1 MRQSRTVPS
10 SIAVL
15 LLAAILAAAVVVPVS
30 GASTAAAASI
40 DTAFRDLPT
49 SVRTGDILKVQVDVP
64 DQATCVGSIIY
75 RDNSEQKLKELKEQ
89 DGRCRWDVIVPD
101 VTRRGEADVSVTIRD
116 GDVQAMLSAT
126 VMVVRRSDTVGIEL
140 KELPASAKRGGGFN
154 IAIGV
159 PDNATCSGHIVYTD
173 GKTQSLDSQ
182 PEYKERCRWEMTVP
196 TDVER
201 GTARAA
207 ITINLD
213 GRTTN
218 LFTSFDVDRD
228 SEKAKVL
235 TAFQD
240 IPTSVRRDDA
250 LPIRLLVPG
259 GARCTGEG
267 LFRGT
272 DNVKLPEAQEM
283 SGVCSWS
290 IVVPDDTK
298 RGDSRVKVTVKADG
312 DEFTIDAYLSVDDT
326 SSQVD
331 ASFKDLPG
339 NIQRGDNLDVRVSV
353 PDGATCHGDV
363 TFDDGTV
370 VTLESKAEKKS
381 RCFWSL
387 KVPNYTPRGTAVVRV
402 WIDDH
407 GTQTTLV
414 GNVDVEGRGS
424 EPITSSWDSI
434 PTSVKRGTE
443 FTVSVNATSGSA
455 CNGQI
460 DFSDG
465 MRWTLGDTQAE
476 DSRCRWKV
484 QVPNHVA
491 VGKAKAQVKVQKS
504 GGADTLK
511 AEIDVTAP

>member
-10 SIAVL
+10 SIAVF

-40 DTAFRDLPT
+40 DAAFRDLPT
-49 SVRTGDILKVQVDVP
+49 SVRTGDMLKVQVDVP
-64 DQATCVGSIIY
+64 DQATCVGSIIH
-75 RDNSEQKLKELKEQ
+75 RDNTEQKLKELKES

-101 VTRRGEADVSVTIRD
+101 VTRRGEADVAVTIRD
-116 GDVQAMLSAT
+116 GDVQTILSAT

-140 KELPASAKRGGGFN
+140 KELPASTKRGGGYTIN
-154 IAIGV
+154 ISV
-159 PDNATCSGHIVYTD
+159 PDNATCSGQVTYSD

-182 PEYKERCRWEMTVP
+182 PEYKERCRWEGTVP
-196 TDVER
+196 SDVER

-213 GRTTN
+213 GRSTT

-240 IPTSVRRDDA
+240 LPTTVRRDDA

-267 LFRGT
+267 QFRSS
-272 DNVKLPEAQEM
+272 DNIKLPEVQEQ
-283 SGVCSWS
+283 SGICSWS
-290 IVVPDDTK
+290 IVVPEDTK

-312 DEFTIDAYLSVDDT
+312 DELTIDANIAVDET
-326 SSQVD
+326 SSDVD
-331 ASFKDLPG
+331 AAFKDLPS
-339 NIQRGDNLDVRVSV
+339 NIQRGDNLEVRVSV

-370 VTLESKAEKKS
+370 VALESKTEKKS
-381 RCFWSL
+381 RCLWSI
-387 KVPNYTPRGTAVVRV
+387 KVPNYTPRGVAVVRV

-407 GTQTTLV
+407 GIQTTLV

-434 PTSVKRGTE
+434 PTTVKRGTE
-443 FTVSVNATSGSA
+443 FTVSANATSGAS
-455 CNGQI
+455 CTGQI
-460 DFSDG
+460 DFVDG

-484 QVPNHVA
+484 QVPNHVSP
-491 VGKAKAQVKVQKS
+491 GKAKVQVKVQKS